1 MYSLIR
7 ICRYAL
13 NKALPYNDTSDRLLN
28 YIKFIDDHDRLPKKR
43 YYFNDYLFSI
53 KNTDEILNP
62 LRQFISDKYF
72 VKDYVRSKLS
82 EEYNVPTIAIF
93 DNYEDLVKFDFPEN
107 CCIKPTHASQAVI
120 LRKNNEPIDLT
131 QTKDW
136 FDLNYYKVS
145 RERNYKYLKP
155 RVIVEPLIFDSKDLM
170 DYRIFCYEGQVKLIC
185 VDIGKYSG
193 YKRVFY
199 DSNWIKQEFSLH
211 YPLYEGYLEKPEN
224 LNEMLGIA
232 EKLSTDFDFI
242 RVDLYSDGKKCLVG
256 EITNCHAA
264 ASQKFVPLSSEE
276 KASKII
282 FGDK

>member
-13 NKALPYNDTSDRLLN
+13 NKALPYNDESDRLLN
-28 YIKFIDDHDRLPKKR
+28 YIKFIDYHDRFPKKR

-82 EEYNVPTIAIF
+82 EDYSVPTIAIF
-93 DNYEDLVKFDFPEN
+93 DNYEDLIKFDFPED

-120 LRKNNEPIDLT
+120 LRTNNEPIDLT

-170 DYRIFCYEGQVKLIC
+170 DYRIFCYKGQVKLIC

-199 DSNWIKQEFSLH
+199 DSNWIKQDFSLH
-211 YPLYEGYLEKPEN
+211 YPLYEGSIKEPEN
-224 LNEMLGIA
+224 LNEMIFIA
-232 EKLSTDFDFI
+232 EKLSSDFDLI

-256 EITNCHAA
+256 ELTNCHAA
-264 ASQKFVPLSSEE
+264 ASQKFIPLSSEE